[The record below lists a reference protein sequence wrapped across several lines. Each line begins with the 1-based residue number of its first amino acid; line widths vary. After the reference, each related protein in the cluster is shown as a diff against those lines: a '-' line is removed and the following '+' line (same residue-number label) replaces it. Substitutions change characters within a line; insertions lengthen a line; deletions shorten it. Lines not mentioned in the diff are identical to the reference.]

1 MRDARIVDY
10 AYYKDV
16 YGGEL
21 NEQDFRKQEQKAEA
35 YVNAITFGRIYAPL
49 PDATVQQVKTAICAL
64 TDEYQTITKISETGA
79 VSSESVATWKKT
91 YRGPEK
97 SSEQRLQATAQLY
110 LATTGLLYC
119 GGGGFCVPS
128 CCDCL

>member
-1 MRDARIVDY
+1 MRDAMIVDY
-10 AYYKDV
+10 DYYADI

-21 NEQDFRKQEQKAEA
+21 NEQDFKQQERKAEA
-35 YVNAITFGRIYAPL
+35 YVNAITIGRINAPL
-49 PDATVQQVKTAICAL
+49 PDKFMQQVNTAVCALVDDYQAITKTA
-64 TDEYQTITKISETGA
+64 DTGA
-79 VSSESVATWKKT
+79 VSSESVSTWKKT

-119 GGGGFCVPS
+119 GGGQCVSS

>member
-1 MRDARIVDY
+1 MRDAMIVDY

-49 PDATVQQVKTAICAL
+49 PDVNVQQVKTAIC
-64 TDEYQTITKISETGA
+64 
-79 VSSESVATWKKT
+79 
-91 YRGPEK
+91 GPRE
-97 SSEQRLQATAQLY
+97 EMVLM
-110 LATTGLLYC
+110 
-119 GGGGFCVPS
+119 
-128 CCDCL
+128 